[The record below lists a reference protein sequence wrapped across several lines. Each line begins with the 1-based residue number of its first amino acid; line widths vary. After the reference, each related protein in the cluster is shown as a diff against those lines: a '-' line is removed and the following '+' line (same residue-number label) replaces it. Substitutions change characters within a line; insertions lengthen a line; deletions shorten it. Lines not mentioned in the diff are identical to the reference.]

1 MSNINILAIDCSLK
15 KTGVAICDSQKFL
28 AHEQKDLGRNQS
40 FELPFMTE
48 RVLKNSGLSWNDIN
62 YVSVTKGPGYF
73 TGIRVGAS
81 YATGIAFALGVKIIP
96 VSSLSVLSRSFNFND
111 VVGASAIA
119 GELIKPDLSGS
130 FEDNKIPR
138 LKSSGVCQEF
148 LTLVYAGHG
157 FVYAS
162 AKNLPEGEY
171 SHDKIFS
178 WLANHKE
185 IKSIISDDSSKLN
198 MNIDIKN
205 VNPEIFSLC
214 EIALENTHNA
224 INPTDLKISYYRAP
238 QGVF

>member
-1 MSNINILAIDCSLK
+1 MSDINILAIDCSLK

-28 AHEQKDLGRNQS
+28 AHEQQDLGRNQS

-62 YVSVTKGPGYF
+62 YVAVTKGPGYF

-111 VVGASAIA
+111 
-119 GELIKPDLSGS
+119 
-130 FEDNKIPR
+130 
-138 LKSSGVCQEF
+138 EF

-162 AKNLPEGEY
+162 AKNLLEGEY
-171 SHDKIFS
+171 SHDEIFS
-178 WLANHKE
+178 WLANHNE
-185 IKSIISDDSSKLN
+185 IKTIISDDSSKLN
-198 MNIDIKN
+198 MNQQIKN

-214 EIALENTHNA
+214 EIARENIHDA